1 MTEEQF
7 ANAVTAYLTEKQP
20 GIDPALLT
28 PDANLWDLGYV
39 DSVGAADL
47 ILFIEELIG
56 REIDLTASDAK
67 PAVSVREMYET
78 YATAD

>member
-7 ANAVTAYLTEKQP
+7 TTAVNAYLTEKQP
-20 GIDPALLT
+20 DIDPALLT
-28 PDANLWDLGYV
+28 PDANLWDLGFI

-56 REIDLTASDAK
+56 REIDLSAGDVK
-67 PAVSVREMYET
+67 PAVSIREMYET
-78 YATAD
+78 YATKG

>member
-1 MTEEQF
+1 MTEEEF
-7 ANAVTAYLTEKQP
+7 ATAVNAYLAEKQP
-20 GIDPALLT
+20 EIDPALLT
-28 PDANLWDLGYV
+28 PDANLWDLGFV

-56 REIDLTASDAK
+56 REIDLSAGDAK

-78 YATAD
+78 YAATE